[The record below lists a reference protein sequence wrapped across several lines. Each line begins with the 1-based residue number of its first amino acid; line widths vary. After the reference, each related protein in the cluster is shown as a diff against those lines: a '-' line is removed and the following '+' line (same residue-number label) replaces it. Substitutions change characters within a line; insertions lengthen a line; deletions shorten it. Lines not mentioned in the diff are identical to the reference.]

1 MSNITEVAAKPS
13 AEPAI
18 VRIWRGIEDSL
29 AEGTMLD
36 ADAIANAALWLREA
50 GGSLEGLGLD
60 AEEVEKLADR
70 LDEAETILRDVEM
83 TINGFLTR
91 EPADWPVA
99 SSVEAA
105 MADVDASIVA
115 KLEAVLSENASLKA
129 RLAAF
134 TQSDIAH

>member
-1 MSNITEVAAKPS
+1 MDTITQTTTRPT

-18 VRIWRGIEDSL
+18 VRIWRGIEDGL

-36 ADAIANAALWLREA
+36 ADAITNAAGSLREA
-50 GGSLEGLGLD
+50 GESLEQLGLD
-60 AEEVEKLADR
+60 AREVGDLADR

-91 EPADWPVA
+91 EPADWPEA

-115 KLEAVLSENASLKA
+115 KLEAVLSENADLKA

-134 TQSDIAH
+134 TQAN

>member
-1 MSNITEVAAKPS
+1 MSLTTETLSKPN

-18 VRIWRGIEDSL
+18 VRIWRGIEDGL

-36 ADAIANAALWLREA
+36 ADAIANAAVSLREA
-50 GGSLEGLGLD
+50 GESPEGLGLD
-60 AEEVEKLADR
+60 ASEVENLAGR

-83 TINGFLTR
+83 TIDGFLTH
-91 EPADWPVA
+91 EPTDWPEA

-105 MADVDASIVA
+105 MADVDNAIIA
-115 KLEAVLSENASLKA
+115 RLEATLAENASLKA
-129 RLAAF
+129 RLALL